1 MRRYLPEL
9 EAVDGQGACTS
20 PGASTPPSGAEL
32 DYPEPIVDHDDA
44 AAAFLARR
52 T

>member
-1 MRRYLPEL
+1 VHEPWRLAAGARRH
-9 EAVDGQGACTS
+9 
-20 PGASTPPSGAEL
+20 L

-44 AAAFLARR
+44 AAAFLAHR

>member
-1 MRRYLPEL
+1 VRRYLPEL
-9 EAVDGQGACTS
+9 ESVEGRRCTS
-20 PGASTPPSGAEL
+20 RGGLQARRLRQL

-44 AAAFLARR
+44 AAAFLAKRA